1 MIIRLQPT
9 YIYLF
14 MEAQNAQ
21 PFSLECTKE
30 KLLIL
35 KNIDTILVY
44 LRIDP
49 CITFTYIYWSTLYI
63 YKSIRLH

>member
-1 MIIRLQPT
+1 MIIRLLPT
-9 YIYLF
+9 YVYLF

-35 KNIDTILVY
+35 NNFDLSSQKINQ
-44 LRIDP
+44 
-49 CITFTYIYWSTLYI
+49 
-63 YKSIRLH
+63 LHTVIVAAKQIF